1 LIKDY
6 LCKLGLPHAFERTSV
21 LLLLISGLIHAM
33 VFLGMDRQWED
44 PLSFRKATLFGISTG
59 VTLWSTLW
67 VLHSLCATRPT
78 HKLSFLLCSSV
89 VLEVALITLQTWR
102 GVESHFNRT
111 TLIDACI
118 EFAMLVLIIIA
129 MACIAWITL
138 RSWRGNFKSET
149 TRAANSAARWGMFF
163 ILISGGIGFAITG
176 LGSMQLA
183 MGNSPR
189 YWPSTPP
196 SEPTSIEHPINAKG
210 VLKFP
215 HGATLH
221 AIQVLAFI
229 AWLARKA
236 PAAVGLRAVQL
247 WAASHAFFLIYS
259 IYQTAVG
266 HARFELD
273 ILASMSFAASIFCA
287 LIGSWVIYAKTTPEV

>member
-1 LIKDY
+1 M
-6 LCKLGLPHAFERTSV
+6 
-21 LLLLISGLIHAM
+21 LLLISGLIHSM

-59 VTLWSTLW
+59 VTLWSSLW
-67 VLHSLCATRPT
+67 VLHSLCPTRPT

-138 RSWRGNFKSET
+138 CSWRGNFKPET
-149 TRAANSAARWGMFF
+149 TPAANSAARWGMFF

-189 YWPSTPP
+189 YWPSAPP
-196 SEPTSIEHPINAKG
+196 FEPTSVEHPINAKG

-236 PAAVGLRAVQL
+236 SAVVGLRAVRL
-247 WAASHAFFLIYS
+247 WAASHACLLLYS

-273 ILASMSFAASIFCA
+273 ILAAIMLATSIFCA
-287 LIGSWVIYAKTTPEV
+287 LIGSWVIYAKTTP

>member
-1 LIKDY
+1 MIKDH
-6 LCKLGLPHAFERTSV
+6 LCKLGLPHAFERVSV

-33 VFLGMDRQWED
+33 IFLGFDRQWED

-59 VTLWSTLW
+59 VTLWSCLW
-67 VLHSLCATRPT
+67 VLHSLSATRT
-78 HKLSFLLCSSV
+78 DKKLSLLMCSSLV
-89 VLEVALITLQTWR
+89 IEVALITLQTWR
-102 GVESHFNRT
+102 GVESHFNRS

-129 MACIAWITL
+129 MVCIAWITL
-138 RSWRGNFKSET
+138 RTWRGNFKPET
-149 TRAANSAARWGMFF
+149 TPGSNSAARWGMLF

-183 MGNSPR
+183 LGNSPR

-196 SEPTSIEHPINAKG
+196 FEPSSIEFPINAKG

-221 AIQVLAFI
+221 AIQILAFI

-236 PAAVGLRAVQL
+236 PAAVGLRAVRL
-247 WAASHAFFLIYS
+247 WAASHACLLIYS
-259 IYQTAVG
+259 IYQTAIG

-273 ILASMSFAASIFCA
+273 ILASIFLVASIFCA
-287 LIGSWVIYAKTTPEV
+287 LIGSWVLYAKTTS

>member
-1 LIKDY
+1 MIKDY

-59 VTLWSTLW
+59 VTLWSSLW

-129 MACIAWITL
+129 MSCIAWITL
-138 RSWRGNFKSET
+138 RAWRGNFKPET
-149 TRAANSAARWGMFF
+149 TPAANSAARWGMFF

-189 YWPSTPP
+189 FWSSTPP
-196 SEPTSIEHPINAKG
+196 FQPTSLEHPINAKG

-229 AWLARKA
+229 AWLARRA
-236 PAAVGLRAVQL
+236 PAAVGLRAVRF
-247 WAASHAFFLIYS
+247 WAASHACLLVYS

-273 ILASMSFAASIFCA
+273 ILAAMLFATSIFFA
-287 LIGSWVIYAKTTPEV
+287 LIGSWVIYAKTTP

>member
-1 LIKDY
+1 MIKDY
-6 LCKLGLPHAFERTSV
+6 LCKLGLPNAFERMSV
-21 LLLLISGLIHAM
+21 LLLLMSGLVHALI
-33 VFLGMDRQWED
+33 FLGMDRHWED
-44 PLSFRKATLFGISTG
+44 PLSFRKATLFGLSTG
-59 VTLWSTLW
+59 VTLWSCLW
-67 VLHSLCATRPT
+67 VLHSLCETR
-78 HKLSFLLCSSV
+78 KDQRLSNVLCSSL
-89 VLEVALITLQTWR
+89 VLEVALISLQTWR
-102 GVESHFNRT
+102 GVESHFNRS

-129 MACIAWITL
+129 MACIAWLAL
-138 RSWRGNFKSET
+138 RTWRGNFKSET
-149 TRAANSAARWGMFF
+149 TPAANSAARWGMFF
-163 ILISGGIGFAITG
+163 ILISGGIGFAITS

-183 MGNSPR
+183 LGNSPR

-196 SEPTSIEHPINAKG
+196 FEPSSFEHPIDAKG

-229 AWLARKA
+229 AWLARKT
-236 PAAVGLRAVQL
+236 PPAVGLRAVQL
-247 WAASHAFFLIYS
+247 WAASHGCLLIYS

-273 ILASMSFAASIFCA
+273 ILASLLLVPSIFFA
-287 LIGSWVIYAKTTPEV
+287 LIGSWVLYAKTTS